1 MCVTLFFDMRSY
13 KIESYV
19 PEETFLAG
27 KDARFCRAAFEN
39 CFVIDFSNGIKIIA
53 SCKEVDK
60 IKTSMADVA
69 NVLAQPLDKKEFCI
83 LPSSAGTLLIYPAWQ
98 GLALSLAFLFKESVE
113 EVEKAYQNA
122 KRYAFSMVFD
132 ADDKSEINQR
142 FNLETKL
149 CVLDFY
155 VKHLFGDE
163 RETNVTT
170 QILML
175 ANLVGCRLHKTSV
188 SRISVNIDEREME
201 KISAFLCC
209 AFMTMRR
216 YNGRISTAD
225 ETTENPSIFAHVPQ
239 EYGIHIQQSIK
250 ERTAR
255 PTPFDLPNKAD
266 FASFATHPAFANYRI
281 EETDGEL
288 RIHLPI
294 KQKAFLSS
302 VPACG
307 REQEL
312 TLTLFPLLQI

>member
-1 MCVTLFFDMRSY
+1 MIMRSY

-27 KDARFCRAAFEN
+27 KNARFCRAAFED
-39 CFVIDFSNGIKIIA
+39 CFVVDLHNGPNIIA
-53 SCKEVDK
+53 SCRGTEQ
-60 IKTSMADVA
+60 IETSMADTA
-69 NVLAQPLDKKEFCI
+69 ALLTLFDGKNELLI
-83 LPSSAGTLLIYPAWQ
+83 LPSSQGTLLVYPAWPQ
-98 GLALSLAFLFKESVE
+98 LELALVFLLKERE
-113 EVEKAYQNA
+113 EDIEKAYQNA
-122 KRYAFSMVFD
+122 KQYAFSMIFD
-132 ADDKSEINQR
+132 TDEKSEINQR
-142 FNLETKL
+142 LNLKTKL

-155 VKHLFGDE
+155 VKRLFGDE
-163 RETNVTT
+163 RETNVTA

-175 ANLVGCRLHKTSV
+175 ANLVGCRLHKMSV
-188 SRISVNIDEREME
+188 SRVSVNLDEREME
-201 KISAFLCC
+201 RISAFLCC

-216 YNGRISTAD
+216 YNGRISTTD
-225 ETTENPSIFAHVPQ
+225 ETAENPSIFAHVPQ

-250 ERTAR
+250 ERDAR

-266 FASFATHPAFANYRI
+266 FTSFATHPAFANYRI
-281 EETDGEL
+281 NETDGEL

-312 TLTLFPLLQI
+312 TITLFPLL

>member
-1 MCVTLFFDMRSY
+1 MRSY

-19 PEETFLAG
+19 PEKSFLSG
-27 KDARFCRAAFEN
+27 KDARFCRAAFED
-39 CFVIDFSNGIKIIA
+39 CFVVDFHNGPNIIA
-53 SCKEVDK
+53 SCRGTEQ
-60 IKTSMADVA
+60 IETSMADTA
-69 NVLAQPLDKKEFCI
+69 ALLTLFDEKNEFLI
-83 LPSSAGTLLIYPAWQ
+83 LPSSQGTFLVYPAWPQ
-98 GLALSLAFLFKESVE
+98 LELALAFLLKERAE
-113 EVEKAYQNA
+113 DIEKAYQNA
-122 KRYAFSMVFD
+122 KQYAFSMIFD

-142 FNLETKL
+142 LNLKTKL

-155 VKHLFGDE
+155 VKRLFGDE
-163 RETNVTT
+163 RETNVTA

-175 ANLVGCRLHKTSV
+175 ANLVGCRLHKMSV
-188 SRISVNIDEREME
+188 SRVSVNLDEREME
-201 KISAFLCC
+201 RISAFLCC

-216 YNGRISTAD
+216 YNGRIFTTD
-225 ETTENPSIFAHVPQ
+225 ETAENPSIFAHVPQ

-250 ERTAR
+250 ERDAR

-266 FASFATHPAFANYRI
+266 FTSFVTHPAFANYRI
-281 EETDGEL
+281 NETDGEL

-312 TLTLFPLLQI
+312 TITLFPLL